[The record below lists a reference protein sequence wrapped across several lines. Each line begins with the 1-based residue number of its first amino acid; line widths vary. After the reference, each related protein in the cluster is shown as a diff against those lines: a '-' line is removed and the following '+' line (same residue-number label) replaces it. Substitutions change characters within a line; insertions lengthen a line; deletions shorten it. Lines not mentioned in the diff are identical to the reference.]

1 MPGFAGGTGDLKL
14 TEAWGTRDRYTH
26 NWDAYWNSSLFW
38 GLSGV
43 HYNGSAAAR
52 MTAKGQ
58 NCATYMVRNKLSAAA
73 GTISADFSC
82 NPDFAVYQIGFN
94 TKWTPVKNLTF
105 TTEMQYLGLDQHFT
119 GTAMLTP
126 APPKP
131 SAMYE
136 SKDQNTVLLEVR
148 VQRNF

>member
-1 MPGFAGGTGDLKL
+1 LKL

-58 NCATYMVRNKLSAAA
+58 NCATCMVRNKLSAAA

-94 TKWTPVKNLTF
+94 TKWTPVKNLTS

-131 SAMYE
+131 SARYE